1 MDGVPQ
7 LRDGERLQA
16 PSIEGAK
23 AHGSLRIALLT
34 ILDTQMPKEPEG
46 NQPTPVQVLGIDAA
60 WTAHNPSGVALVQRA
75 ADGWQCLALAPSYD
89 SFLAIAAGEPWDQGR
104 KAQGSEPDPEAL
116 LEACHQLAGQPVDCV
131 SVDMPLAT
139 TPITSRRAADTA
151 IASLF
156 GPKGCAVHS
165 PSALRPGAIADQL
178 RERFAELGVALHT
191 TTPARQGPALIECYP
206 HVALLALL
214 NRNYRVPY
222 KVSRS
227 ALYWKAERPPVAE
240 RVRRLLAEFT
250 AIHQALSQRIS
261 AIPLTLPQPHEV
273 TTLSSLKPV
282 EDMLDALICAW
293 IGIEHLEGRTFG
305 LGDTTAAIWL
315 PANLMG

>member
-1 MDGVPQ
+1 MPREPLASQ
-7 LRDGERLQA
+7 
-16 PSIEGAK
+16 PPP
-23 AHGSLRIALLT
+23 AL
-34 ILDTQMPKEPEG
+34 
-46 NQPTPVQVLGIDAA
+46 VLGIDAA
-60 WTAHNPSGVALVQRA
+60 WTAHNPSGVALLHRA
-75 ADGWQCLALAPSYD
+75 AEGWQCLALAPSYEA
-89 SFLAIAAGEPWDQGR
+89 FLALAAGQPWDQNR
-104 KAQGSEPDPEAL
+104 KAQGSEPDPAAL
-116 LEACHQLAGQPVDCV
+116 LEACKQLAGQPVDCV

-139 TPITSRRAADTA
+139 TSITSRRAADTA
-151 IASLF
+151 IASRF

-165 PSALRPGAIADQL
+165 PSAERPGAIADQL

-214 NRNYRVPY
+214 NRHYRVPY
-222 KVSRS
+222 NVSRS

-240 RVRRLLAEFT
+240 RVKRLLAEFT

-293 IGIEHLEGRTFG
+293 IGIEHLEGRTVG
-305 LGDTTAAIWL
+305 LGDATAAIWVPQAL
-315 PANLMG
+315 TNHSPR

>member
-1 MDGVPQ
+1 MDE
-7 LRDGERLQA
+7 ERLQA
-16 PSIEGAK
+16 PSIEGAD
-23 AHGSLRIALLT
+23 AHGSLRSALLT

-46 NQPTPVQVLGIDAA
+46 NQPTPVLVLGIDAA

-104 KAQGSEPDPEAL
+104 RAQGSEPDPEAL

-178 RERFAELGVALHT
+178 RERFAEFGVPLHT
-191 TTPARQGPALIECYP
+191 TTPHRQGPALIECYP

-214 NRNYRVPY
+214 NRHYRLPY

-227 ALYWKAERPPVAE
+227 AQYWKAEQPPIAE
-240 RVRRLLAEFT
+240 RIRRLLAEFT

-261 AIPLTLPQPHEV
+261 AIPLTRPQPHEV
-273 TTLSSLKPV
+273 TTISSLKPA

-293 IGIEHLEGRTFG
+293 IGIEHIEGRTTG
-305 LGDTTAAIWL
+305 LGDATAAIWV